1 MQVTLHATVIGV
13 KYAWDVDVPEGTP
26 QMLIDAARKGYQEWL
41 QDAGSTTKG
50 TPAKKK
56 ASMDERDVKIKD
68 GTYTHGTGRGAPRMA
83 WEDKAERDILEAIFV
98 AIGEKV
104 VIAKKSAAADNAW
117 ERVTRL
123 TLLQQYAAEGKT
135 PDEIKQMDL
144 KALVA
149 ESLDAVRELYADDI
163 ADKAEKLKAAAEKKP
178 ALKTIPKGIKVGE

>member
-1 MQVTLHATVIGV
+1 MQAFTLQSHGKSWSFDPVSWSDEFVQDMMEQGV
-13 KYAWDVDVPEGTP
+13 KIRLDRSSASDKTP
-26 QMLIDAARKGYQEWL
+26 QDRLASCQALYDKLAQGIL
-41 QDAGSTTKG
+41 PSGS
-50 TPAKKK
+50 
-56 ASMDERDVKIKD
+56 
-68 GTYTHGTGRGAPRMA
+68 GRGGPRLA

-144 KALVA
+144 KALVV
-149 ESLDAVRELYADDI
+149 ENLDSVRELYADDI